1 MKNINQGAGAAAFIG
16 QILAYP
22 FLIALSLQITWH
34 FQIIAL
40 LLMGVCLAA
49 AMVVKRYPLVLI
61 IAAITGIIGAINQWI
76 LLPLVAVQLLLTFLL
91 RTQKVTKQWAGTI
104 AFGQAILFQIL
115 LIYAGL
121 HFLSQD
127 MLLDLALLYV
137 PALIGLW
144 ANHFPKWTD
153 MVLLAITVVIGYWLQ
168 RLNLIAI
175 GGIVILVTLINSR
188 RPFKVPSYLYQF
200 SPVITTLLLYLARMH
215 G

>member
-1 MKNINQGAGAAAFIG
+1 MESRQAFEAAAARPATRLPFHQSGRDDRHAIG
-16 QILAYP
+16 IGHKMVGDLA
-22 FLIALSLQITWH
+22 
-34 FQIIAL
+34 
-40 LLMGVCLAA
+40 
-49 AMVVKRYPLVLI
+49 
-61 IAAITGIIGAINQWI
+61 
-76 LLPLVAVQLLLTFLL
+76 L
-91 RTQKVTKQWAGTI
+91 R
-104 AFGQAILFQIL
+104 AFPGQ

-144 ANHFPKWTD
+144 ASHFPKWTD

-175 GGIVILVTLINSR
+175 GGIIILVTLINSR

-200 SPVITTLLLYLARMH
+200 SPVIATLLLYLARMH

>member
-76 LLPLVAVQLLLTFLL
+76 LLPLVAVQFLLTFLL

-188 RPFKVPSYLYQF
+188 RPLKVPSYLYQF
-200 SPVITTLLLYLARMH
+200 SPVIATLLLYLARMH

>member
-40 LLMGVCLAA
+40 LLMGICLAA

-91 RTQKVTKQWAGTI
+91 RTQKVTKQWVGTI

-121 HFLSQD
+121 HFLSQY

-175 GGIVILVTLINSR
+175 GGIIILVTLINSR
-188 RPFKVPSYLYQF
+188 RPFKVPSYLFQF
-200 SPVITTLLLYLARMH
+200 
-215 G
+215 

>member
-91 RTQKVTKQWAGTI
+91 RTQKVTKQWVGTI

-175 GGIVILVTLINSR
+175 GGIIILVTLINSR

-200 SPVITTLLLYLARMH
+200 SPVIPTLLLYLARMH

>member
-175 GGIVILVTLINSR
+175 GGIVILVTLIHSR
-188 RPFKVPSYLYQF
+188 RPFKVPSYLYQC
-200 SPVITTLLLYLARMH
+200 SPVIATLLLYLARMH

>member
-1 MKNINQGAGAAAFIG
+1 MKNINQGAGAVAFIG

-40 LLMGVCLAA
+40 LLMGVCLSA
-49 AMVVKRYPLVLI
+49 AMVGKRYPLVLI

-144 ANHFPKWTD
+144 ANHFSKWTD

-175 GGIVILVTLINSR
+175 GGIIILVTLINSR

-200 SPVITTLLLYLARMH
+200 SPVIATLLLYLARMH

>member
-40 LLMGVCLAA
+40 LLMGICLAA

-104 AFGQAILFQIL
+104 AVVQALLFQI
-115 LIYAGL
+115 
-121 HFLSQD
+121 
-127 MLLDLALLYV
+127 
-137 PALIGLW
+137 
-144 ANHFPKWTD
+144 
-153 MVLLAITVVIGYWLQ
+153 
-168 RLNLIAI
+168 
-175 GGIVILVTLINSR
+175 
-188 RPFKVPSYLYQF
+188 
-200 SPVITTLLLYLARMH
+200 
-215 G
+215 

>member
-91 RTQKVTKQWAGTI
+91 RTQKVTKQWVGTI

-168 RLNLIAI
+168 RLNLIA
-175 GGIVILVTLINSR
+175 
-188 RPFKVPSYLYQF
+188 
-200 SPVITTLLLYLARMH
+200 
-215 G
+215 

>member
-188 RPFKVPSYLYQF
+188 RPFKVPSY
-200 SPVITTLLLYLARMH
+200 INTRRAH
-215 G
+215 